1 VNLNQYTDKI
11 IKILKETVADGQNT
25 IWEIFISDQ
34 EIKNTGM
41 LSKAHIELLDT
52 IFMSSIKKM
61 KQEDVIELWKYTDDC
76 YIHESS
82 HVITG
87 ISEYDGNITSDIKN
101 ELIELLL
108 CDIRMLH

>member
-1 VNLNQYTDKI
+1 MNLNQYTDKI

-25 IWEIFISDQ
+25 VWEIFISDQ

-41 LSKAHIELLDT
+41 LSKAHIELLDP

-76 YIHESS
+76 YFHDLSNFT
-82 HVITG
+82 TG
-87 ISEYDGNITSDIKN
+87 ISEYDGNITSDIKS
-101 ELIELLL
+101 ELIDLLL
-108 CDIRMLH
+108 CDI